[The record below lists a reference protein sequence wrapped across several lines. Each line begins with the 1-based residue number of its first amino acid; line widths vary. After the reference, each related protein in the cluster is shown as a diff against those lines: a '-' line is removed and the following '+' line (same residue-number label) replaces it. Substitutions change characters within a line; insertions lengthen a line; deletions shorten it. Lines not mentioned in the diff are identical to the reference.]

1 MSQYVVWFDSS
12 ETGAPVLNNGAG
24 AALGVIKACLISG
37 FNTKTITSLVVAGG
51 VATATCAAHGYSNIY
66 GKDLEI
72 AGALP
77 AALNGRKALTFT
89 DTNTFKFDATGVAD
103 GTATGTITAKRA
115 PAGWTEVFTGTNKSL
130 FKSLDVTAP
139 GQMLY
144 LDDTKLAPATN
155 TDMRATMVESATDI
169 NTLTGL
175 APTATQLSGGQY
187 WNKGSND
194 TTAKQWCLIATG
206 KAFYFVTPNSAA
218 VLPVAVGAIASASL
232 MGFGAFETL
241 KAGDAYNTFICGA
254 PNSGSGNSILT
265 AIGNPFNFSAGGVV
279 SLVVSRPHTQ
289 IGSAVLANT
298 VGIGSTISGSSGP
311 TGASPIDN
319 GVFIYPR
326 MMIAE
331 SNPAAGNPARGFV
344 PGMCQVL
351 AQFPFQHYQIIDTV
365 ASLPGRKVMAINHGN
380 NGSGGML
387 CVDLTGPW

>member
-12 ETGAPVLNNGAG
+12 ETGAPVLNNSAG
-24 AALGVIKACLISG
+24 SALGVIKACLIAG

-72 AGALP
+72 AGSLP
-77 AALNGRKALTFT
+77 AGLNGRKALTFT

-130 FKSLDVTAP
+130 LKSLDVTAP

-144 LDDTKLAPATN
+144 LDDTAVAPATG
-155 TDMRATMVESATDI
+155 TDMRAIMVESATDI

-175 APTATQLSGGQY
+175 APTTAQISGGQF
-187 WNKGSND
+187 WNKGANSAA
-194 TTAKQWCLIATG
+194 AKQWCLIATG
-206 KAFYFVTPNSAA
+206 KAYYLVTPNNTT
-218 VLPVAVGAIASASL
+218 VLPSPVGTIASATL
-232 MGFGAFETL
+232 QGFGAFETL
-241 KAGDAYNTFICGA
+241 KAGDAYNTFIAGPPA
-254 PNSGSGNSILT
+254 SANGSSTLI
-265 AIGNPFNFSAGGVV
+265 AIGNPSNFNNGGLT
-279 SLVVSRPHTQ
+279 SLVISRPHTQ
-289 IGSAVLANT
+289 IGSAVLAGT
-298 VGIGSTISGSSGP
+298 VGIAAAVSGSSGP

-326 MMIAE
+326 MMINEANTP
-331 SNPAAGNPARGFV
+331 SGNPVRGFV

-365 ASLPGRKVMAINHGN
+365 ASLPGRKVMAINHGA